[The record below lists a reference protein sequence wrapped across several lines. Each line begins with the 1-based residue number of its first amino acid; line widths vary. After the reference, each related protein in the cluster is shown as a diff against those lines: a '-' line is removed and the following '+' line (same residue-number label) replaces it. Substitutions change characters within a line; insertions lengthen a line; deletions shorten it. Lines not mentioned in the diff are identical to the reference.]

1 MQMADRMSRML
12 GEGAFEVLDEVKRL
26 EAEGKDIISFAIGDP
41 DFDTPRHIKDAAIAA
56 LEDNQTHYCPTAGIP
71 ELRQAVAEYI
81 SQTRGVTVSPEEVII
96 APGAKPL
103 LFMTILATAEAGCEV
118 LYPNPGFPT
127 YADVIRFADAKPVP
141 VPLREEREF
150 RMSVDDIR
158 QRVTDRTCL
167 LIINSPH
174 NPTGSVLT
182 REDVEAIAGLAL
194 KHDLWVLSDEIYS
207 RLVYEGEH
215 FSILSVPGM
224 KERVILVDGF
234 SKTYS
239 MTGWRLGYGVMN
251 RQLAERIETL
261 AVNAF
266 SCTVPFIQ
274 RAGLVA
280 LTSSQEPAEAMKR
293 ELKER
298 RDLMVDA
305 LNALPG
311 IRCMRP
317 SGAFYVYANVTAA
330 CKKMGCKDAKEF
342 QQRMLYEAQVAVLP
356 RIHFGPRPEDE
367 TQEYVRFSY
376 VVKKERIVE
385 GMERLKKWLRG

>member
-1 MQMADRMSRML
+1 MF
-12 GEGAFEVLDEVKRL
+12 GEGAFEVLAEVKRL
-26 EAEGKDIISFAIGDP
+26 EAVGKDIVSFAIGDP

-56 LEDNQTHYCPTAGIP
+56 LEANQTHYCPTAGIP
-71 ELRQAVAEYI
+71 ELRKAVAEYVSLTRSIAI
-81 SQTRGVTVSPEEVII
+81 SQEEVII

-103 LFMTILATAEAGCEV
+103 LFMAILATAEAGCEV

-127 YADVIRFADAKPVP
+127 YADVIRFADAQPVP
-141 VPLREEREF
+141 VPLREENDF
-150 RMSVDDIR
+150 RMNAEDIR
-158 QRVTDRTCL
+158 QRVTERTRL

-182 REDVEAIAGLAL
+182 RSDIEAIAGLACQ
-194 KHDLWVLSDEIYS
+194 HDFWVLSDEIYS
-207 RLVYEGEH
+207 RLVYEGQH

-224 KERVILVDGF
+224 KERTILVDGF

-251 RQLAERIETL
+251 RQLVERMETL

-274 RAGLVA
+274 KAGVKA
-280 LTSSQEPAEAMKR
+280 LTSTQEPAEAMRR

-298 RDLMVDA
+298 RDLMLDA
-305 LNALPG
+305 LNSLPG

-317 SGAFYVYANVTAA
+317 SGAFYIYANVTAA
-330 CKKMGCKDAKEF
+330 CRKMGCKDASEF
-342 QQRMLYEAQVAVLP
+342 QRRMLHEAHVAVLP

-367 TQEYVRFSY
+367 TEEYVRFSY

-385 GMERLKKWLRG
+385 GMERLRKWLI